1 MKIEIDRYIKTHHSP
16 SYQKI
21 SLYCTDIDHSKGWF
35 VDRKSNALAKK
46 RHVKFDSS
54 RPLLYWHGTW
64 QRSRLVLICI
74 GCMVRQKGLR
84 WWLEIEQT
92 RIALIHI
99 IQHVWWAESF
109 FCFVHSSCFWRIN
122 QEIEPRYYGR
132 VRHAFLISFLSP
144 LFLFLER
151 KQEYCTITVL
161 FLQCHRCF
169 FFVIFVLCDVINP
182 WYKEQ
187 K

>member
-1 MKIEIDRYIKTHHSP
+1 MYHSP

-99 IQHVWWAESF
+99 YNTFDELNESLF
-109 FCFVHSSCFWRIN
+109 FLVHSSCFWRIN
-122 QEIEPRYYGR
+122 QRNRTTLLRTCFY
-132 VRHAFLISFLSP
+132 VRNLISFLSP

-151 KQEYCTITVL
+151 KQEYCTMPSP
-161 FLQCHRCF
+161 FCF
-169 FFVIFVLCDVINP
+169 CS
-182 WYKEQ
+182 
-187 K
+187 